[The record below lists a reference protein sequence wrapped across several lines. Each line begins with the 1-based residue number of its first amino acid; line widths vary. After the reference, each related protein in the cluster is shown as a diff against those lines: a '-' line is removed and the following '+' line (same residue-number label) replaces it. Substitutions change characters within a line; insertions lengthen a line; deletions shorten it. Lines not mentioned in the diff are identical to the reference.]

1 LSVDVHDHVI
11 TGQNS
16 TALTGARIW
25 TSLSPAHVQP
35 SALMQLRP
43 LLRATAICP
52 DDQLAPVRI
61 PSRRGPRR
69 STFQLYIPSGS
80 RRPDHSNNLYSI
92 YSHPL
97 SPGDLRAQNT
107 GSGIHLYERQ
117 SVQSVPHNCT
127 AFMSNTPPP
136 AMLSRFPCH
145 VSSQVS
151 FRALESITSV
161 GVTTATGELNSSPY

>member
-1 LSVDVHDHVI
+1 MSVDVHDHVI
-11 TGQNS
+11 TGQSS

-92 YSHPL
+92 HSHPL
-97 SPGDLRAQNT
+97 FTRRPPCAKYWLGNTSIRAPIRSKCSPQLHRFHVKHATSRDAVAIPLSCEFAGVF
-107 GSGIHLYERQ
+107 Q
-117 SVQSVPHNCT
+117 SARVYN
-127 AFMSNTPPP
+127 
-136 AMLSRFPCH
+136 
-145 VSSQVS
+145 
-151 FRALESITSV
+151 
-161 GVTTATGELNSSPY
+161 